1 MRLSRFIQ
9 ILINKVCFSFSL
21 LLLNDSSNNFL
32 VTGVAQ
38 GMVTGMRGLCN
49 GLGPAMFGVI
59 FYLFHV
65 DLNVD
70 HTLTPVY
77 PSDHMKL
84 PPPGN
89 ATPVHIRPDE
99 IPGIPGPPFVF
110 GSFLVVIAI
119 LVAIFFLPE
128 EPIDDPIRRPSGM
141 PKSSKNGDSRISSSS
156 ENRSMNAYV

>member
-1 MRLSRFIQ
+1 
-9 ILINKVCFSFSL
+9 
-21 LLLNDSSNNFL
+21 
-32 VTGVAQ
+32 
-38 GMVTGMRGLCN
+38 MRGLCN

-77 PSDHMKL
+77 PSDHIKV

-110 GSFLVVIAI
+110 GAFLVVIAI

-141 PKSSKNGDSRISSSS
+141 LKSSKDSS
-156 ENRSMNAYV
+156 ESRSMNACV